1 MGLELSTYIS
11 ETEFLKIESKLIEG
25 LASIETNH
33 KEWFESQET
42 LLLLMKKGIHNY
54 IQYEFHSRAGLLVF
68 TNPITPNW
76 LSARFEILFNKSNI
90 IPKFSE

>member
-25 LASIETNH
+25 LVSIETNH

-42 LLLLMKKGIHNY
+42 LLPLMEKGIKNY
-54 IQYEFHSRAGLLVF
+54 IQ
-68 TNPITPNW
+68 
-76 LSARFEILFNKSNI
+76 
-90 IPKFSE
+90 